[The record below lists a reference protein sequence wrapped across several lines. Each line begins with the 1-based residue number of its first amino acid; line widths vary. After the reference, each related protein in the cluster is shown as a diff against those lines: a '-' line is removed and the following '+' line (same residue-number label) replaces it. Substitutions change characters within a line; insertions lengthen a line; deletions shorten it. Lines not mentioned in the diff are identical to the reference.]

1 MITGF
6 AQRVLATSTLLAVS
20 LVMGVG
26 QVLAVNFP
34 DVTTTHPNYQA
45 VQYLRDRNIVNGYP
59 DGLYRPD
66 GIVTRAELLKIAT
79 NGAGIA
85 TNSFANTTPAFRDVA
100 NTHALKQYINWA
112 FSTGAVKGYGEGIF
126 RPDAPVTR
134 GEAAKILLKINNL
147 MPDAPTNYYLLDAPQ
162 TIDLAPFIYFS
173 IQKNLVT
180 ANGNIFGTGLGMKR
194 GEVAEMMYRL
204 LIIKQ
209 NNYSPFGASTQAA
222 SPTAAAAKTV
232 NIAMQNFA
240 FNPPAITINVGDTVS
255 WKNNDTATHT
265 VTVKDLRVGDAG
277 YFDSGAM
284 AQNQTFSYTFRTKG
298 TFNYNSI
305 FQTEMMGSVIVQ

>member
-1 MITGF
+1 MILGF
-6 AQRVLATSTLLAVS
+6 ARRALASSLIMAIS

-26 QVLAVNFP
+26 QVFAQNFP
-34 DVTTTHPNYQA
+34 DVPNSHPNYQA

-66 GIVTRAELLKIAT
+66 GVVTRAELLKIAI

-85 TNSFANTTPAFRDVA
+85 TNSFANQTPAFRDVA
-100 NTHALKQYINWA
+100 NNHALKQYINWA
-112 FSTGAVKGYGEGIF
+112 YATGAVKGYGEGIF

-173 IQKNLVT
+173 IQKNLIS
-180 ANGNIFGTGLGMKR
+180 ANGNIFGTGIGMKR
-194 GEVAEMMYRL
+194 GETAEMMYRL
-204 LIIKQ
+204 LVIKQ
-209 NNYSPFGASTQAA
+209 NNYSPFGGVAQ
-222 SPTAAAAKTV
+222 PTATVSVAPKTV

-240 FNPPAITINVGDTVS
+240 FNPPAITVNAGDTVV

-265 VTVKDLRVGDAG
+265 VTVKDLRVGDAN

-284 AQNQTFSYTFRTKG
+284 AQNQTFSFTFRNKG